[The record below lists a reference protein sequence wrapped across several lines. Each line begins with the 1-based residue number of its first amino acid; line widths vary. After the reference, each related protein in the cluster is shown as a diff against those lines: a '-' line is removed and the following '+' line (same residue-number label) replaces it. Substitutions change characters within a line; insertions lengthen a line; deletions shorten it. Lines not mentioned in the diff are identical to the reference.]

1 MVDDIILMDTI
12 SKIEIMFKKVKESK
26 KGHFDYEQIHNELSQ
41 EILKEF
47 PDCQKDVIVH
57 VNENHI
63 NQDLLVQYIINTI
76 PVDITNNLHNMAS
89 DMTFSIMHVLACKY
103 GISIN
108 VAYDEFE
115 FTPIQNP
122 DYQ

>member
-1 MVDDIILMDTI
+1 MVDDITLMDTI
-12 SKIEIMFKKVKESK
+12 GKIKNMFNKIKESK
-26 KGHFDYEQIHNELSQ
+26 NGHFDYEEIHNELSR

-63 NQDLLVQYIINTI
+63 NQDLLVQYILNTI
-76 PVDITNNLHNMAS
+76 PVDITINLHNMAPG
-89 DMTFSIMHVLACKY
+89 MTFSIMHVLACKY

-115 FTPIQNP
+115 FTPLQNS
-122 DYQ
+122 DY

>member
-1 MVDDIILMDTI
+1 MVDDITLMDTI
-12 SKIEIMFKKVKESK
+12 SKIENMFKKIKESK
-26 KGHFDYEQIHNELSQ
+26 KGYFDYEQIHNELSQ
-41 EILKEF
+41 KILKEF

-76 PVDITNNLHNMAS
+76 PVDITNNLHNMAP

-122 DYQ
+122 DY

>member
-1 MVDDIILMDTI
+1 MVDDITLMDTI
-12 SKIEIMFKKVKESK
+12 NKIENMFKKIKESK
-26 KGHFDYEQIHNELSQ
+26 KGQYDYEEIHNELSQ
-41 EILKEF
+41 EILEEF

-57 VNENHI
+57 INENHI

-76 PVDITNNLHNMAS
+76 PVDITNNLHNMAP

-108 VAYDEFE
+108 VAYDKFE

-122 DYQ
+122 HY